1 MMRCPWILCF
11 DLLPLQ
17 YTDLTHEIWWFL
29 VYIFLA
35 WNYDQC
41 WFSSNFD
48 RKAVFTRTDVKRVYK
63 LLSRSIVFL
72 LHFTSF
78 YGYRNTII
86 LKYQTKLK
94 YVLHLWKYFYFIS
107 EVISLKEF
115 FSRTAQLFRIRG
127 PGWGWLNPNL
137 SKMNNIT

>member
-1 MMRCPWILCF
+1 MRCPWILCF

-35 WNYDQC
+35 WNYDQY
-41 WFSSNFD
+41 WFSSNFG

-115 FSRTAQLFRIRG
+115 FLRTKQLFSIMG

-137 SKMNNIT
+137 FKMNNITW